1 MNHSVLCELREMAI
15 GVMAQLSALSQRPSP
30 AQAELL
36 ASTFDGAARVAR
48 RIACQLRQGGGR

>member
-1 MNHSVLCELREMAI
+1 MNHSFLCELREMAI

-48 RIACQLRQGGGR
+48 RIACQLRQ